1 MVIET
6 STYNY
11 SFRKLSIGIFREV
24 FNVCPGG
31 AGIRGI
37 AECFQDAR
45 GVLLDLEILP
55 CSCSPS
61 SVFIYLMKNLS
72 DQKPKPRRR
81 ALPLRSHNYEYT
93 PLPRLG
99 SSYEVFQLSSK
110 RARAF
115 SLCQATHTSS
125 RFEPCIFT
133 DFGFSIEEK
142 PNQPPYSS
150 RQIVP

>member
-93 PLPRLG
+93 PLSRLG
-99 SSYEVFQLSSK
+99 SSYEVFQLSRNG
-110 RARAF
+110 RALFHSAKQHTHLRDSNRAF
-115 SLCQATHTSS
+115 SLTL
-125 RFEPCIFT
+125 
-133 DFGFSIEEK
+133 DF
-142 PNQPPYSS
+142 
-150 RQIVP
+150 R